1 MPVPNPSDPLPA
13 VPGNP
18 DTASPPIR
26 RILVADDSRMQRKI
40 LSASLRRLGYDVV
53 EAERGDDALAI
64 CREAEIDLVLSDW
77 MMPGLTGVEFC
88 RAFRALDRQS
98 YGYFILLTSKSG
110 KEDIAQGLD
119 AGADDFLT
127 KPVNSDELRARIQA
141 GERILQMEGELI
153 EKNRIVSETLAEL
166 QTLYDALDRD
176 LVEAKK
182 LQESLVPEGFRDFGR
197 ARVSLI
203 LHSSGHV
210 GGDLVGHYVID
221 EERIGLY
228 SLDVSGHG
236 VSSALMTARLA
247 GLLSGASPDQNVAL
261 CRRPGGGY
269 EPFAPG
275 EAAARLNARLLAEM
289 DTEHYLTLLLAELDL
304 KTGRVRMVQAGHPH
318 PVVQRAAGPIEFLGR
333 GGLPIGLIPDAEY
346 ETFETVLAPGDRLLL
361 CSDGLTECPD
371 GAGGQVDERGLAQL
385 MARHKALAGPELLN
399 TLAWEL
405 RLLAGTDD
413 LPDDLSALLVEFGE
427 APSAAPV

>member
-18 DTASPPIR
+18 DTAAAPIR

-53 EAERGDDALAI
+53 EAERGDEALEK
-64 CREAEIDLVLSDW
+64 CREAAIDLVLSDW

-197 ARVSLI
+197 ARASLI

-304 KTGRVRMVQAGHPH
+304 VTGRVRMVQAGHPH

-333 GGLPIGLIPDAEY
+333 GGLPVGLIPDAEY

-385 MARHKALAGPELLN
+385 MARHKALTGPELLN